1 MRPCAAAALCAP
13 LTRLRL
19 AAALLYTPLG
29 LLFSRG
35 GRGDVLLSAA
45 PTARGRTRGAAG
57 LGEEAQPLTVTED
70 EEERLIHAS
79 HRTFGRQLRRF
90 LEHYVGSEARA
101 RSAGLRSRRRR

>member
-1 MRPCAAAALCAP
+1 MHAVRHRAAVRWAL
-13 LTRLRL
+13 LTRRRH

-45 PTARGRTRGAAG
+45 PTARGRKRSGGG
-57 LGEEAQPLTVTED
+57 LGDEGQPLTVTED

-79 HRTFGRQLRRF
+79 QRTFGRQLRRF
-90 LEHYVGSEARA
+90 MEHYIGSEARA
-101 RSAGLRSRRRR
+101 